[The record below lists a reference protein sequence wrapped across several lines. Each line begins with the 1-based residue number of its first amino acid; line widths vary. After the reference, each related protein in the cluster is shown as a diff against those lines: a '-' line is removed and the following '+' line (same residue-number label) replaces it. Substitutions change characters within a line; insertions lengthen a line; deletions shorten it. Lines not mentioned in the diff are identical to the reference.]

1 MIIICY
7 TNFGDLMKKIVCL
20 LVIFLTITILFTS
33 CDKLENSTNKNEI
46 IIEKFSKTTIDSGFN
61 TFLNVIGYCEN
72 ETEFL
77 EYFNI
82 AVNDFKIYNKLFD
95 IYNNYE
101 GINNIKTINDN
112 AGIKAVIV
120 DPSIIEMLDLAKE
133 FSDLSNNEFDVTY
146 GAVLKIWHKYREAGI
161 SYNNDGEYGPIPEL
175 SLLETAEV
183 DTGWQFVEIDH
194 ENNSVFITNPNTSLD
209 VGSIA
214 KGFTS
219 EKVSNHLEEL
229 GLLYGVVNA
238 GGNNRT
244 INGKPDGSGYTVG
257 VQNPN
262 GETPTLLSVVSP
274 SESCS
279 FVTSGDYQNYY
290 IGTNKKTYHHII
302 NPETLYPATYFN
314 SVSIICKDSGIAD
327 AFSTTLF
334 TLSYNQGSK
343 LIEQYNKINPDNTIE
358 VIWVMD
364 IDKQFETQNSLTAQ
378 NYFVVYTDGLKESI
392 KTY

>member
-1 MIIICY
+1 MR
-7 TNFGDLMKKIVCL
+7 KIAGV
-20 LVIFLTITILFTS
+20 LVIFLTITILLTS
-33 CDKLENSTNKNEI
+33 CGNFEKITDNNKNV
-46 IIEKFSKTTIDSGFN
+46 IEKFSKTTIDSGFN

-72 ETEFL
+72 EAEFL
-77 EYFNI
+77 EYFKI
-82 AVNDFKIYNKLFD
+82 AVNDFQIYNKLFD
-95 IYNNYE
+95 IYHNYE

-146 GAVLKIWHKYREAGI
+146 GSVLKIWHKYRNSGI
-161 SYNNDGEYGPIPEL
+161 SYNNDGEYGPIPDF
-175 SLLETAEV
+175 SILEAAAV
-183 DTGWQFVEIDH
+183 DTGWQFVEIDY
-194 ENNSVFITNPNTSLD
+194 EKNSVFITNPNTSLD

-219 EKVSNHLEEL
+219 EKVAIHLEEL

-244 INGKPDGSGYTVG
+244 INGKPDGSGYVVG

-290 IGTNKKTYHHII
+290 IGTDKKTYHHII
-302 NPETLYPATYFN
+302 NPETLYPSTYFN

-334 TLSYNQGSK
+334 TLSYIEGSK
-343 LIEQYNKINPDNTIE
+343 LINQYNKNNPDNSIE
-358 VIWVMD
+358 VIWVMA
-364 IDKQFETQNSLTAQ
+364 IDKQFETENSLISQ